1 MAAEAQ
7 QFIAWREAVI
17 AALTARV
24 QADDRLRALWLQ
36 GSLADGSSDALSDID
51 AYLAVEDEALPAV
64 FAEAEQF
71 VASFAEIWTSAITP
85 QLRAF
90 HAVVAASDGPSKLD
104 LFFEPVSTLGA
115 KERPAVR
122 VLLDKDGA
130 AASLKGGWQ
139 PKVAEALVR
148 FDIMFRATRQGAL
161 WPVRHLLRGDL
172 TTFATAE
179 LRLIDENLAAV
190 MAVRVDP
197 RYLFLNPLSMPRR
210 LPREMRAELDTL
222 ANDLFAALAARDLLG
237 LRDVHVRASD
247 ALMREGRAAYAALG
261 RPYPGTEAGDAAL
274 RRFYLDHWPA
284 QLGG

>member
-1 MAAEAQ
+1 MAANGE
-7 QFIAWREAVI
+7 QFVAWREAVI
-17 AALTARV
+17 AALSERV
-24 QADDRLRALWLQ
+24 RADERLHALWLQ

-51 AYLAVEDEALPAV
+51 AYVAVRDEALAEV
-64 FAEAEQF
+64 FAEAETF
-71 VASFAEIWTSAITP
+71 VGGFAQIWTSAITP

-90 HAVVAASDGPSKLD
+90 HAVVATGGGPAKLD
-104 LFFEPVSTLGA
+104 LFFEPASKVGE

-122 VLLDKDGA
+122 LLLDKDGLA
-130 AASLKGGWQ
+130 SSLKDGWQ
-139 PKVAEALVR
+139 PKIAEALAR

-210 LPREMRAELDTL
+210 LPPAMRAELDAL
-222 ANDLFAALAARDLLG
+222 ANDLFAGLAARDLLG
-237 LRDVHVRASD
+237 LRDVHLRASD
-247 ALMREGRAAYAALG
+247 ALMREGREAYAALG

-274 RRFYLDHWPA
+274 RRFYLEHWPE
-284 QLGG
+284 QLGA